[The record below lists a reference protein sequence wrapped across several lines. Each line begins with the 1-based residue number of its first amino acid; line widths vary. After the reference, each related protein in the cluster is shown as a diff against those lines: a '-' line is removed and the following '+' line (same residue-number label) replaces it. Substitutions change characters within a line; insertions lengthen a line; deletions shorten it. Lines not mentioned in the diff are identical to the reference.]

1 MLGWH
6 EQAESCD
13 CQVIALRCWRNVCNP
28 DRREN
33 SDVGTQ
39 HLTLVGA
46 VFATVTLLLMVFR
59 PRWLPALLA
68 ASVPFPHTAA
78 VVFLGNGI
86 SPFYLLAVVSAIR
99 GAYLIVR
106 RCLDGRS
113 MPRTWFRHTP
123 IIFIVFGAYSV
134 AISFVGPAVFQ
145 GMSVFSPRGGIDQ
158 QVGHM
163 TALTFTISNIAQPV
177 YLLLGISVVFYLGL
191 EERVNPNVFEISVW
205 IGALFALARLILPAY
220 WPTAVFENM
229 PNVNYSVTQ
238 SALRG
243 TFGEPSMFGF
253 FIVCGL
259 AFSVATAVFSRGW
272 PRTRTVSAAVLL
284 GIELIFNRSW
294 TAQASIGLLLIVSLV
309 ILVRHELV
317 RRRVKRLGTTIVVLT
332 LLAVGAAMAPVAF
345 RLVEPKLQTMS
356 FENRTAADARAL
368 EIFLQSWGAGIGLGS
383 NRPSSVVALLLSCV
397 GIVGTV
403 AFFSILV
410 FTVTG
415 SIRVRATSPVGWAL
429 LGAAIA
435 EAISVPELSMPALW
449 MLMGLAA
456 WSVEIRSE
464 KKLVAA
470 AEGQESTTRP
480 TPMETL
486 M

>member
-1 MLGWH
+1 
-6 EQAESCD
+6 
-13 CQVIALRCWRNVCNP
+13 
-28 DRREN
+28 
-33 SDVGTQ
+33 VGPQ
-39 HLTLVGA
+39 LLTLVGA
-46 VFATVTLLLMVFR
+46 VFAVAALLLMAFR

-78 VVFLGNGI
+78 VLFLGNGV
-86 SPFYLLAVVSAIR
+86 SPFYLLAIVSAVR
-99 GAYLIVR
+99 GGYLLLR
-106 RCLDGRS
+106 RRLDGRS
-113 MPRTWFRHTP
+113 MPRTWFRYTTVM
-123 IIFIVFGAYSV
+123 FVVFAVYSV
-134 AISFVGPAVFQ
+134 AISFVGPAVFR
-145 GMSVFSPRGGIDQ
+145 GMGVFSPRGGIDQ

-177 YLLLGISVVFYLGL
+177 YLLLGIVVVFYLGL
-191 EERVNPNVFEISVW
+191 EERFNPNVFEISVW
-205 IGALFALARLILPAY
+205 VGALFALARLLLPAY

-229 PNVNYSVTQ
+229 PNVTYSVTQ

-243 TFGEPSMFGF
+243 TFGEPSTFGF

-259 AFSVATAVFSRGW
+259 AFSVAKAIFYRGW
-272 PRTRTVSAAVLL
+272 PRTRAISAAIVL

-309 ILVRHELV
+309 MLIRHELV
-317 RRRVKRLGTTIVVLT
+317 KRRVKWLGTAIVISTVLVIG
-332 LLAVGAAMAPVAF
+332 AVMTPVAI
-345 RLVEPKLQTMS
+345 RLVEPKLQTLS
-356 FENRTAADARAL
+356 FENRTAADARAM

-415 SIRVRATSPVGWAL
+415 SIQVRATSPVGWAL
-429 LGAAIA
+429 FGAAIA

-449 MLMGLAA
+449 MLLGLAA
-456 WSVEIRSE
+456 WSVGIRS
-464 KKLVAA
+464 KKELVAA
-470 AEGQESTTRP
+470 AEGQEGTTRP